1 MNFEPKSELPSADE
15 EVAVALPW
23 FALQVR
29 ARQEASVSEQLRG
42 QGYERFLPFYKVRK
56 RWSDRIKEMETPLF
70 PGYLFCRFNPH
81 DRLPI
86 LKTPGVIQIVGFNN
100 IPAAVNQDEI
110 LSIQRLVASG
120 VQHQPC
126 PFLAVGDRV
135 RISAGPL
142 LGLEGLLTDIK
153 GSHRLVLSVSLLQRS
168 VAVEI
173 DSAFITP
180 LARTKAK
187 QSAKVGSPES
197 AVTVAI

>member
-1 MNFEPKSELPSADE
+1 VK
-15 EVAVALPW
+15 LPW

-29 ARQEASVSEQLRG
+29 TRQEAGVGEQLKG

-56 RWSDRIKEMETPLF
+56 RWSDRIKEMEAPLF
-70 PGYLFCRFNPH
+70 PEYLFCRFNPH

-100 IPAAVNQDEI
+100 TPAAVDENEI

-126 PFLAVGDRV
+126 PFLTVGDRV

-180 LARTKAK
+180 LARAKAK
-187 QSAKVGSPES
+187 QSEKVGSHDS
-197 AVTVAI
+197 IATVAV

>member
-1 MNFEPKSELPSADE
+1 MKFESKSELSSLSPAG
-15 EVAVALPW
+15 EVKLPW

-29 ARQEASVSEQLRG
+29 ARQEAGVGEQLKG

-56 RWSDRIKEMETPLF
+56 RWSDRIKEMEAPLF

-100 IPAAVNQDEI
+100 TPAAVDDDEI

-126 PFLAVGDRV
+126 PFLTVGDRV

-180 LARTKAK
+180 LARAKAK
-187 QSAKVGSPES
+187 QPEKSGSHENI
-197 AVTVAI
+197 VTVAV

>member
-1 MNFEPKSELPSADE
+1 MKFESKSELSSFTPE
-15 EVAVALPW
+15 GEVKLPW

-29 ARQEASVSEQLRG
+29 ARQEAGVGEQLKG

-56 RWSDRIKEMETPLF
+56 RWSDRIKEMEAPLF

-100 IPAAVNQDEI
+100 TPAAVDEDEI

-180 LARTKAK
+180 LARAKAK
-187 QSAKVGSPES
+187 QPEKSGSHENV
-197 AVTVAI
+197 VTVAV

>member
-1 MNFEPKSELPSADE
+1 MNFEPKSELMGPNQNED
-15 EVAVALPW
+15 VKLPW

-29 ARQEASVSEQLRG
+29 ARQEGSVGEQLKG
-42 QGYERFLPFYKVRK
+42 QGYERFLPFYKLRK
-56 RWSDRIKEMETPLF
+56 RWSDRIKEMDAPLF
-70 PGYLFCRFNPH
+70 PGYLFCRFSPH
-81 DRLPI
+81 NRLPI

-100 IPAAVNQDEI
+100 VPAAVDEDEI
-110 LSIQRLVASG
+110 LSIQRLVLSG

-180 LARTKAK
+180 LARTGAK
-187 QSAKVGSPES
+187 KNEKVSSRES
-197 AVTVAI
+197 AVAVEV